1 MTTATA
7 TMMTTTRAMQIVR
20 DFYGADRVTFY
31 RHKLSR
37 EVLAIVP
44 SNDPARGSTDEK
56 VLTTLASNIEAFKR
70 MITR

>member
-44 SNDPARGSTDEK
+44 TGNLPSGSSNEK
-56 VLTTLASNIEAFKR
+56 VVTTLALNIEAFKR
-70 MITR
+70 MLAR